1 MSSARAHERSAF
13 GLRLAKAS
21 HPDLRRLRGLDS
33 PRSQGHKAWNA
44 GWLLIDFLQRQK
56 LPKGL
61 RVLDAGCGWGLC
73 GIFCARH
80 LAALVTAA
88 DIDPRVFP
96 YLNLHAQLNEVE
108 IATRELGFAQIASDL
123 LAEQDLVIGA
133 DICFRENMVPPVQK
147 LIERALSAGVRRLL
161 LADPGRPSFRHLS
174 SYCVENLTATTLDW
188 SVAEPLIEWSGQRP
202 LLKGQLLLIGDWPT
216 PSPA

>member
-1 MSSARAHERSAF
+1 MPPTRAHERSAF

-21 HPDLRRLRGLDS
+21 HPALRRLRGLDS
-33 PRSQGHKAWNA
+33 PRAQGHKAWNA
-44 GWLLIDFLQRQK
+44 GWLLIDFLQRQP

-61 RVLDAGCGWGLC
+61 RVLDIGCGWGLC
-73 GIFCARH
+73 GIYCAH
-80 LAALVTAA
+80 HSAAIVTAA

-96 YLNLHAQLNEVE
+96 YLKLHAELNKVE
-108 IATRELGFAQIASDL
+108 IDPRELAFEQMDSAL

-133 DICFRENMVPPVQK
+133 DICFRENMLAPVQS
-147 LIERALSAGVRRLL
+147 LVERALRAGVHRLL

-174 SYCVENLTATTLDW
+174 SYCVEQLGARSML
-188 SVAEPLIEWSGQRP
+188 SAVEEPLIEWSGQRP
-202 LLKGQLLLIGDWPT
+202 TLKGQLLLIGDWPT